1 MMELN
6 ISLEYRAFHFS
17 ISFGKTLKPKLPQKT
32 QAVSLNAAGKA
43 YLDVIEREYGGTNDL
58 SNLVPVLRD
67 VHQQEFNPWWM
78 GYGGEEGSGG
88 GRLSSRIRAPRR
100 CCAGTREPLEH

>member
-1 MMELN
+1 MELN

-58 SNLVPVLRD
+58 SNLVP
-67 VHQQEFNPWWM
+67 
-78 GYGGEEGSGG
+78 
-88 GRLSSRIRAPRR
+88 GRFQSLCRAQRWAWRQPVQARLLAQR
-100 CCAGTREPLEH
+100 AGHR

>member
-78 GYGGEEGSGG
+78 GYGG
-88 GRLSSRIRAPRR
+88 
-100 CCAGTREPLEH
+100 